1 MADETDYRT
10 PGQLLQHLLESRQW
24 TQQTLAIV
32 LDIDKS
38 VINKII
44 AGKKAVDAKTA
55 LGLGEI
61 FQIEPERFMELQKTY
76 DLAQARLI
84 ARADPARAKRAH
96 LFGDLPVAE
105 MIKRGWLEA
114 QAIRDVRR
122 VESALAQF
130 FGVDSPE
137 EIEILPHAAKKT
149 NVAGPVTPAQLA
161 WLYRVRKIASEMLVS
176 RYSIEGLRWAVDEM
190 KPLLFAAEATRKVP
204 KILSDCGVRYV
215 IVESLPGAKIDGVCF
230 WLNDFAPVIGMT
242 LRFDRLDNF
251 WFVLRHEVE
260 HVLRRH
266 GKGAAMLDAELEGDR
281 AGDGPTVA
289 EEERIANEAAA
300 DFCVPQNSLDRFIA
314 RKAPFFP
321 ERDILGFA
329 RTLHLHPGIVA
340 GQLQRRT
347 GRYDRFRQLLA
358 KVRSH
363 IAPTAVVDGWGDV
376 VPTSI

>member
-1 MADETDYRT
+1 
-10 PGQLLQHLLESRQW
+10 
-24 TQQTLAIV
+24 
-32 LDIDKS
+32 
-38 VINKII
+38 
-44 AGKKAVDAKTA
+44 